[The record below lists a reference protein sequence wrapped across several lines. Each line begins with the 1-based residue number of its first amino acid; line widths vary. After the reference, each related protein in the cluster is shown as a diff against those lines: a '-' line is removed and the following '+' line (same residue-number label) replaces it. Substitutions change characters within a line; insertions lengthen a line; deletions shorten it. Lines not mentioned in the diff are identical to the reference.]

1 MSNLFCFDVKE
12 EGGISF
18 VYIECLISVVWRDLS
33 LDQPEGIILKFSLAP
48 LILLYVKVEHSQYKL
63 LLIGKILYFRENA
76 YSSFFIL
83 VV

>member
-1 MSNLFCFDVKE
+1 MKE

-18 VYIECLISVVWRDLS
+18 VYTECIECLLSAVWTDLS
-33 LDQPEGIILKFSLAP
+33 LDKPKGIILKFSLAP
-48 LILLYVKVEHSQYKL
+48 LILLYVKVELSQYKL

-83 VV
+83 VVRN